1 MTNELIAASPPKYHP
16 KPGRVLVGPEGPNPA
31 TRPHPRSGLQA
42 SAASM
47 FSWLGASASMW
58 DGLFVAHVADG
69 DPTKAFTWR
78 RLSDS
83 TNAFSASS
91 QATYCPPI
99 AAGQAYWRSGR
110 N

>member
-1 MTNELIAASPPKYHP
+1 MFVCGRLSACIAPAGAPVASTVTEADGRFSITIARLQ
-16 KPGRVLVGPEGPNPA
+16 PGA
-31 TRPHPRSGLQA
+31 FGL
-42 SAASM
+42 
-47 FSWLGASASMW
+47 
-58 DGLFVAHVADG
+58 LFVAHVADG

-99 AAGQAYWRSGR
+99 PAGQAYWRSGR

>member
-1 MTNELIAASPPKYHP
+1 MPAARTTVRRPAGS
-16 KPGRVLVGPEGPNPA
+16 PGRGIATGPWSPTA
-31 TRPHPRSGLQA
+31 MCS
-42 SAASM
+42 S
-47 FSWLGASASMW
+47 LGASASMW